1 MRRDVIKEADTILK
15 KLKETWVKDVNNQLE
30 EDLVDLGV
38 ATKDLLTKIQISAKK
53 KTEIQNDRKQIIIWI
68 IIKLQKRSPS
78 EYSIVRNSSA
88 LSSKQM
94 FLQSDEAS
102 VCFRSLADKLY
113 SLQKIKAEI
122 EDKAKSQ
129 FEVFLK
135 DSKL

>member
-1 MRRDVIKEADTILK
+1 M
-15 KLKETWVKDVNNQLE
+15 
-30 EDLVDLGV
+30 
-38 ATKDLLTKIQISAKK
+38 
-53 KTEIQNDRKQIIIWI
+53 
-68 IIKLQKRSPS
+68 
-78 EYSIVRNSSA
+78 RNSSA

>member
-38 ATKDLLTKIQISAKK
+38 AAKDLLTKIQISAKK

>member
-129 FEVFLK
+129 FDVFLK

>member
-15 KLKETWVKDVNNQLE
+15 KLKETWVKDVNNHLE

>member
-78 EYSIVRNSSA
+78 EYSILRNSSA

>member
-1 MRRDVIKEADTILK
+1 MRRDVIKEAGTILK

-38 ATKDLLTKIQISAKK
+38 ATKDLTKIQISAKK